1 MMASPHIV
9 AALVVA
15 GCATGAGL
23 ALSSPSA
30 TPEPL
35 VCELTLTEVRRQVTV
50 TAEAHAR
57 QPVHGTYALEIDQRS
72 AGGTSTIRQGGDFDL
87 SAGEE
92 AILATT
98 RLSGRKRDVDARL
111 TVTANGQ
118 TRTCSAITL

>member
-1 MMASPHIV
+1 MTASPHIA

-15 GCATGAGL
+15 GVATGAGL
-23 ALSSPSA
+23 ALSSPPPS
-30 TPEPL
+30 PEPL
-35 VCELTLTEVRRQVTV
+35 VCELTLTEARRQVTV

-57 QPVHGTYALEIDQRS
+57 RPVQGTYVLEIDQRS

-87 SAGEE
+87 SAHEA